1 MRSDTVTKGMQQ
13 APHRSLFN
21 ALGMTQ
27 EELDRPLIGIVSSYN
42 EIVPGHMNLDKITQA
57 VKMGVAMAGG
67 TPIMVPAIA
76 VCDGIAMGHIGM
88 KYSLVTRDLIADSTE
103 ALAMAHQFDGLV
115 MIPNCDKN
123 VPGLLMAAA
132 RVNIPTIFVSGGPM
146 LAGHVKEARPVFPA
160 CLRQSVP
167 MRQENFQKKM
177 CASLKKRHV
186 RPVVPV
192 PVSPS

>member
-1 MRSDTVTKGMQQ
+1 
-13 APHRSLFN
+13 
-21 ALGMTQ
+21 
-27 EELDRPLIGIVSSYN
+27 
-42 EIVPGHMNLDKITQA
+42 
-57 VKMGVAMAGG
+57 
-67 TPIMVPAIA
+67 
-76 VCDGIAMGHIGM
+76 M

-146 LAGHVKEARPVFPA
+146 LAGHVKGSKTSLSSMFEAVGSYA
-160 CLRQSVP
+160 AG
-167 MRQENFQKKM
+167 NFQKRM
-177 CASLKKRHV
+177 CANLKKRHV

-192 PVSPS
+192 PVCIRQTV